1 MNIYKSRHFPQE
13 IIIQCVRWYVTYAL
27 SYRNIEEMMA
37 ERGVKVDHSTIQ
49 RWVVRY
55 APEYEKRFRL
65 KNKLPVGKSWR
76 MDETY
81 LKVKGEWH
89 YLYRAV
95 DKNGDTVDFYFSK
108 HRDSNS
114 AEAFLRKAIGLHGL
128 PEKVNV
134 DGYEATQSGLK
145 RVNQELSQSAQFLIR
160 ESKYLNNII
169 EQDHRSVKRI
179 TNQMRGFGSFED
191 AQATLA
197 GIELIH
203 MLKKGQAAN
212 LKSQIPWKQFY
223 EIAA

>member
-1 MNIYKSRHFPQE
+1 M
-13 IIIQCVRWYVTYAL
+13 RWYVTYAL
-27 SYRNIEEMMA
+27 SYRDIEEMMV
-37 ERGVKVDHSTIQ
+37 ERGVRVDHSTIQ

-81 LKVKGEWH
+81 VKVKGEWH

-95 DKNGDTVDFYFSK
+95 DKCGDTVDFYFSK
-108 HRDSNS
+108 CRNS
-114 AEAFLRKAIGLHGL
+114 YAAEAFLRKAIAQHGF
-128 PEKVNV
+128 PKKVNV
-134 DGYEATQSGLK
+134 DGYDATQSGLK
-145 RVNQELSQSAQFLIR
+145 RVNQELAKSAQFLIR

-191 AQATLA
+191 AKSTIA
-197 GIELIH
+197 GIELVH
-203 MLKKGQAAN
+203 MLKEGQAAN
-212 LKSQIPWKQFY
+212 LKSQTPWKQFY